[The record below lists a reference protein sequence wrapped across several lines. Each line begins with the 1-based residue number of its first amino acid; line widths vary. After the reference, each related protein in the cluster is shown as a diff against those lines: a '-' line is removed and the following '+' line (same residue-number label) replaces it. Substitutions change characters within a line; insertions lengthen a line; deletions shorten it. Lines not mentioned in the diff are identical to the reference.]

1 MDAAGWDAR
10 YAETAQVWS
19 PDPNAVVVQALGER
33 PPGAALDLG
42 AGEGRHALWLALRGW
57 TVTAVDFSAQA
68 ISKVRARQEQY
79 APETA
84 GRIEWVHGDVL
95 TDPPTPGAYDAVVV
109 MYLHLRAAERRRV
122 LRGAARA
129 LASGGDLLV
138 VGHDTT
144 NLTDGVGGPQ
154 DAAVLFTADD
164 VLEDLLT
171 TDGAGAGLTDLTVL
185 RAERIERVAEAGTA
199 LDAVALLRRT

>member
-1 MDAAGWDAR
+1 MDAEGWDAH

-19 PDPNAVVVQALGER
+19 PDPNSVVVQALGER

-42 AGEGRHALWLALRGW
+42 TGEGRHALWLARRGW
-57 TVTAVDFSAQA
+57 IVTAVDFSAQA
-68 ISKVRARQEQY
+68 IGKARARQEQH
-79 APETA
+79 APDTA
-84 GRIEWVHGDVL
+84 GRIEWFHGDVL
-95 TDPPTPGAYDAVVV
+95 TDPPAPGAYDAVVV
-109 MYLHLRAAERRRV
+109 MYLHFQAADRRRV

-129 LASGGDLLV
+129 LAPGGDLLV

-154 DAAVLFTADD
+154 DPAVLFTADD
-164 VLEDLLT
+164 VLDDLLT
-171 TDGAGAGLTDLTVL
+171 TDGAGAGLTVL